1 MTAAHSPP
9 AAVVWHELECGSYRR
24 DLSLWRTLADRFGS
38 PVLEI
43 GAGTGRVALDLAA
56 AGHRVTAL
64 DRDPSLLAELSRR
77 LGALPVTAVQADAR
91 HFQLAERF
99 ALCLVPMQTVQLLG
113 GVSGRRAFLSCASHH
128 LRDGGALAVAIVET
142 LEHFRTADGGRA
154 LAAEAC
160 ARGGVLY
167 SSRPTAVVP
176 DDAGFVLERRRE
188 TIDASGERTVLD
200 DAVHIDRLT
209 CAELENEAREA
220 GLTLVERTSVPAT
233 NEHTGS
239 TVVILR
245 A

>member
-1 MTAAHSPP
+1 MTAARSPL
-9 AAVVWHELECGSYRR
+9 AAVVWHELECGSYRQ
-24 DLSLWRTLADRFGS
+24 DLPLWRALADRYDS

-64 DRDPSLLAELSRR
+64 ERDPSLLAELSRR
-77 LGALPVTAVQADAR
+77 AAELPLMGVQADAR
-91 HFQLAERF
+91 DFQLADGF
-99 ALCLVPMQTVQLLG
+99 ALCLVPMQTIQLLG
-113 GVSGRRAFLSCASHH
+113 GATGRRAFLRCARRH
-128 LRDGGALAVAIVET
+128 LRDGGVLAVAIVET
-142 LEHFRTADGGRA
+142 PEHFRMADGGPA

-160 ARGGVLY
+160 ERGGVLY

-200 DAVHIDRLT
+200 HAVHIDRLT
-209 CAELENEAREA
+209 CAELEAEAVAA
-220 GLTLVERTSVPAT
+220 GLTPVERTSVTAT
-233 NEHTGS
+233 EEHTGS